1 MWHGHC
7 STWRSELRVNSL
19 LCFHSSYPKPSL
31 TSLFS
36 VSPWQPWLEIKGVEM
51 LTALVLISVPSILPT
66 AAGLERARAL
76 FIRWAQGLPGELE
89 TLTEPIQVLPGD

>member
-19 LCFHSSYPKPSL
+19 LCFHNSYPKPSL

-36 VSPWQPWLEIKGVEM
+36 VFPLAV
-51 LTALVLISVPSILPT
+51 LVGDKEGGNVDGTCADLCARHPSH
-66 AAGLERARAL
+66 GSGDGKS
-76 FIRWAQGLPGELE
+76 QGF
-89 TLTEPIQVLPGD
+89 VH